1 MIFGEVQVST
11 TEIHPSLFLTL
22 RIHFKKNK
30 KSNSVHLMDILRY
43 REKMSLK
50 NQKEFMTGD

>member
-11 TEIHPSLFLTL
+11 TEIHPSLSLTL
-22 RIHFKKNK
+22 RIHFKKTK

-50 NQKEFMTGD
+50 NQK